1 MKNIHILNYA
11 KPISLS
17 CCLGLLL
24 LIGCS
29 KDDDTV
35 LPEAPSPGEFDRTE
49 LLTNYANKYIKPA
62 YTAYNNE
69 VNNLKSGVTSFN
81 DTPTVA
87 SLQNL
92 RTKWENTL
100 LIWQDVAFLEFGPA
114 ANISLRA
121 QTNVYPID
129 TGLINSNILSGSYNL
144 QAASN
149 FDAKGLQ
156 AIDFLLN
163 GLASN
168 DMDVVT
174 YYINNTNAK
183 TFLQDVI
190 NDLEMN
196 TAVVN
201 AEWQNS
207 YGILFIA
214 NSASNA
220 QGSSVSDIVNALNQ
234 HYETY
239 VRKGKIGLPAGVFNG
254 FSQTSMPEHV
264 EAYYSNQSLP
274 YVYRS
279 LSSLQKFVNG
289 SSYANETGGSGLDDY
304 MVFVNAKNN
313 SEALNTVINNQF
325 STIKVELDKIN
336 DPLSNELTT
345 NNTGVKNVY
354 EKMQQMV
361 GYIKVDMTNALE
373 VLITYQDSDGD

>member
-35 LPEAPSPGEFDRTE
+35 LPEVPSPGEFDRTE

-254 FSQTSMPEHV
+254 FSQTPMPEHV